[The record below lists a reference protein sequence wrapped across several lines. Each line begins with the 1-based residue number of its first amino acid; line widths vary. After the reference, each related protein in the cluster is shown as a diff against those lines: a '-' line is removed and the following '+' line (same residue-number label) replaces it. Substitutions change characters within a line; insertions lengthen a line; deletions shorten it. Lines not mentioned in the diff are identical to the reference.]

1 MQDQLRLKKKNSFVT
16 TLCIIYYKA
25 CKLCAFSAYEMG
37 FGIFGVAIVTSFP
50 VYCMLLTDRI
60 SILAGGNN
68 YIWYL
73 IQFHN
78 LIKNI
83 FLIIWIFP

>member
-25 CKLCAFSAYEMG
+25 CKLCAFSAYEKG

>member
-1 MQDQLRLKKKNSFVT
+1 MHASCVHFLHMRIK
-16 TLCIIYYKA
+16 
-25 CKLCAFSAYEMG
+25 G

-68 YIWYL
+68 YL
-73 IQFHN
+73 HN

>member
-68 YIWYL
+68 YL
-73 IQFHN
+73 HN

>member
-16 TLCIIYYKA
+16 ILCFIYYKA